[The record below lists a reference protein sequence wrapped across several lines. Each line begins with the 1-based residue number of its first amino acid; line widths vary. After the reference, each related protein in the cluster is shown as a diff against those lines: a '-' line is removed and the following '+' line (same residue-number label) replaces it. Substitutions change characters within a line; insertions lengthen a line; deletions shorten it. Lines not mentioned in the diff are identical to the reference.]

1 MHPRTN
7 EQEIEELRVRV
18 RDLELAVQAL
28 DGQAKLIRFIGGAM
42 IVALVGLI
50 ANALS
55 GLIF

>member
-18 RDLELAVQAL
+18 RDLELAMQAL